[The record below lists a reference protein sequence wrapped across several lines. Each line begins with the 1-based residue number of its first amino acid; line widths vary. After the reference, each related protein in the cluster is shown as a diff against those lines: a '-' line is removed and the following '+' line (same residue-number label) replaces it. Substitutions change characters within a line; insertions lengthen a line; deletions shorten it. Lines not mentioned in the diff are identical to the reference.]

1 MKRQDIYVT
10 TMTIMTAMTIMTTM
24 TIAIMMIFA
33 TMMIMATMRK
43 VEVLL
48 KQFGGYVRKLEI
60 VHKEFEGYLTMC
72 ARITASIALNDE
84 SPVTQSVSNLPRYRA
99 ARVAKKG

>member
-10 TMTIMTAMTIMTTM
+10 TMTIMTAMTTM
-24 TIAIMMIFA
+24 TIITIA

-60 VHKEFEGYLTMC
+60 VQKEFEGYLTGC
-72 ARITASIALNDE
+72 ARITASIALNYE
-84 SPVTQSVSNLPRYRA
+84 SSVTQSVSNLLRYRA
-99 ARVAKKG
+99 AVAAQKG